1 MVTPLAWMVGASVAA
16 WAVLSVSAEGVNPE
30 ALFGMLGPLASA
42 CATWI
47 VVARAAAA
55 APERV
60 TGVMVTGLVV
70 KMVFFGAYVAGML
83 KGAELRP
90 VPFVVSFAGFF
101 IALHAMEAVFLRRV
115 FAEMQRSS
123 PSE

>member
-1 MVTPLAWMVGASVAA
+1 VVTPLAWMVGASVGT
-16 WAVLSVSAEGVNPE
+16 WLVLTLSAGDVNPE

-47 VVARAAAA
+47 VVARAAAV
-55 APERV
+55 PERV
-60 TGVMVTGLVV
+60 TAVMVTGLMV
-70 KMVFFGAYVAGML
+70 KMVFFAAYVAGML
-83 KGAELRP
+83 KGAGLRP

-101 IALHAMEAVFLRRV
+101 IALHAMEAVFLRRL
-115 FAEMQRSS
+115 FAEMARSS

>member
-1 MVTPLAWMVGASVAA
+1 MVTPLAWMVGASVGT
-16 WAVLSVSAEGVNPE
+16 WLVLTLSAGDVNPE
-30 ALFGMLGPLASA
+30 ALFGMLGPR
-42 CATWI
+42 ATA
-47 VVARAAAA
+47 V
-55 APERV
+55 PERV

-101 IALHAMEAVFLRRV
+101 IALHAMEAVFLRRL
-115 FAEMQRSS
+115 FADMARSS
-123 PSE
+123 SSE

>member
-1 MVTPLAWMVGASVAA
+1 MIGASVGT
-16 WAVLSVSAEGVNPE
+16 WLVLTVSAGDVNPE

-42 CATWI
+42 CATWV
-47 VVARAAAA
+47 VVARTAAA

-70 KMVFFGAYVAGML
+70 KMVFFGVYVAGML

-115 FAEMQRSS
+115 FAEMGRSA

>member
-1 MVTPLAWMVGASVAA
+1 MVTPLAWMVGVSVGT
-16 WAVLSVSAEGVNPE
+16 WLVLTLSAGDVNPE

-47 VVARAAAA
+47 VVARAVVV
-55 APERV
+55 PERV
-60 TGVMVTGLVV
+60 TGVMATGLVV

-83 KGAELRP
+83 KGAGLRP

-101 IALHAMEAVFLRRV
+101 IALHAMEAVFLRRL